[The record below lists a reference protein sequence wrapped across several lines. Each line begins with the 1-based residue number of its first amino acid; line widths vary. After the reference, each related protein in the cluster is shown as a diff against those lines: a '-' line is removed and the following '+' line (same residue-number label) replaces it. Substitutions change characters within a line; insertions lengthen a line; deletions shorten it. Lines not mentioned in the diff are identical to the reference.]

1 MNYARRL
8 CAEAEEGLDL
18 PGAAES
24 ATPAEVS
31 TETAVNWEDFT
42 GSDESEEAEYEGEER
57 VVEEAPAVKVAE
69 TAPVPAPAPAPAPVP
84 TPVSVSPTPA
94 VVPASAPPVSPEAQA
109 ASYQE
114 WRNAHLSELEK
125 QYALNEA
132 DAVAALTDPEKV
144 LPALAA
150 KVHLSVM
157 ENSMRAV
164 QAMLPAM
171 LGQFQQGN
179 DLNTRA
185 KNLFVAENPDLAD
198 PQYEGAILQLG
209 QVYRSMNK
217 DATPEIAARAIGS
230 LVRAAFGL
238 TQSVAPAVASPVQ
251 ATPGNAGFVPV
262 RGAGGS
268 VRQTVSANPFEQMA
282 EEMLRDPDF

>member
-1 MNYARRL
+1 MKYGRRL
-8 CAEAEEGLDL
+8 CAEAGEGLDL
-18 PGAAES
+18 SGTAGSAA
-24 ATPAEVS
+24 PAEVS

-42 GSDESEEAEYEGEER
+42 GTDESDDAEYEGEER
-57 VVEEAPAVKVAE
+57 VVEEAPEVKVAE
-69 TAPVPAPAPAPAPVP
+69 TASAPVPAPAPTPAP
-84 TPVSVSPTPA
+84 TPVSPTPA
-94 VVPASAPPVSPEAQA
+94 VVPASTPPVSSEVQA

-132 DAVAALTDPEKV
+132 DAVAILTDPEKV

-150 KVHLSVM
+150 KVHLGVM

-179 DLNTRA
+179 DLNMRA
-185 KNLFVAENPDLAD
+185 KNLFVSENPDLAD

-268 VRQTVSANPFEQMA
+268 VRQTVSSNPFEQMA